1 MEKQEFAQRIFIEL
15 VTRTEMGRESPSDLA
30 IRAIRFADDF
40 RAEWDKHGANADAS
54 DDRGRR

>member
-1 MEKQEFAQRIFIEL
+1 MDKQEFAQRIFIEL

-40 RAEWDKHGANADAS
+40 RAEWDKHGTDADAS
-54 DDRGRR
+54 AERGRR